1 MGGRGTGEFGIT
13 DWTND
18 QSLLGSGNVL
28 SPTGSSNEGVNRALW
43 FPSDGTETT
52 GGAET
57 VAVPIGAGR
66 EAQES
71 QGSASATPPSPP
83 RVPDGGDWR
92 ADASERSGS
101 GEPSSPGAQLLQER
115 ATGWRERGGWI
126 RNRFRGDNRQWGD
139 SRD

>member
-28 SPTGSSNEGVNRALW
+28 SPTGSSNEGVNWALW

-66 EAQES
+66 EAHES

-101 GEPSSPGAQLLQER
+101 GNRLRLRPTPSGASDRLAR
-115 ATGWRERGGWI
+115 ARGLDPQPIQG
-126 RNRFRGDNRQWGD
+126 
-139 SRD
+139 